1 MIKATG
7 VSDCGHPLL
16 ILGLSG
22 ENVARLAAD
31 EPIVFDLA
39 EVGMAPCSVV
49 IMYGRTEDVLTA
61 KLKAGGRIR

>member
-7 VSDCGHPLL
+7 VSETGSPLL

-22 ENVARLAAD
+22 ANVTRLAAN

-39 EVGMAPCSVV
+39 EVGMAPCAVV
-49 IMYGRTEDVLTA
+49 IMYGRTDAAVME
-61 KLKAGGRIR
+61 KLRAGGKFR

>member
-7 VSDCGHPLL
+7 VSDTGSQLL

-22 ENVARLAAD
+22 ESVTRLAAN

-39 EVGMAPCSVV
+39 EVGMAPCAVV
-49 IMYGRTEDVLTA
+49 IMYGRTDAAVME
-61 KLKAGGRIR
+61 KLRSGGRLR